1 MFLLL
6 AYLLK
11 IVDKRKL
18 VKKSPAKNDEKK
30 VSLPPLKHVIPIV
43 CKTFVYV
50 MLFAMYAP
58 ILVLILFS
66 FTNATLIGNWNG
78 FSLELYF
85 DLFQDEEVLTAFFN
99 TVIVAVTTGIVS
111 TALGTLGAIGIF
123 YSSKRVRGTFDIIGQ
138 IPVLNPE
145 IVTALSLTILFVAL
159 GIKFN
164 FVTLLIGH
172 VVLTIPFVVLSI
184 TPKLKQLDPHI
195 YEAALDLGAKPAKAL
210 RKVIIPEILPGI
222 LSGFLLSVTL
232 SLDDY
237 IITAFTKNPSFIT
250 LSTYVYGITAKKGAL
265 PPMLRA
271 LTTIIFLITL
281 GMLVI
286 VNIYNRKNNKR
297 GGQR

>member
-18 VKKSPAKNDEKK
+18 VKKSPTKSDEKK

-286 VNIYNRKNNKR
+286 VNIYNRKNNKK

>member
-1 MFLLL
+1 MFILL
-6 AYLLK
+6 AYLIK
-11 IVDKRKL
+11 IVEKRKL
-18 VKKSPAKNDEKK
+18 VKPKQRSIDKK
-30 VSLPPLKHVIPIV
+30 IVLPPLKVIIPII

-78 FSLELYF
+78 FSLELYI
-85 DLFQDEEVLTAFFN
+85 DLFKDEEVLTAFFN

-123 YSSKRVRGTFDIIGQ
+123 YSSKRIRGTFDIVGQ

-164 FVTLLIGH
+164 FITLLIGH

-286 VNIYNRKNNKR
+286 VNIYNRKNKKV
-297 GGQR
+297 GGQK